1 MKHGV
6 EGSEYVLTRKN
17 VTFFYSKLL
26 LDNSA
31 NFTSRRMKVLSKKIK
46 MVDFYECL
54 VCNNDVA

>member
-31 NFTSRRMKVLSKKIK
+31 NFTSRRMKVLSKIFK
-46 MVDFYECL
+46 MVDFC
-54 VCNNDVA
+54 